1 MYKVSYNKAQ
11 RENLINYTQEKTI
24 TIDKDITAFI
34 LVDVSE
40 KRIWDIITNKIVDY
54 VIDNINSDSKNIY
67 DSFSVVL
74 DFLNW
79 FFKSLALKWENL
91 WALNISIWILEEN
104 KFHFSKIWNSAI
116 YLLQDDDLTEI
127 TQSGSPEKNTS
138 EFSYISSWALRVND
152 IIIMANEKLTDYLT
166 KWDFTESINLDSIEN
181 TWANLENILNN
192 ENISTNI
199 MLVSFI
205 YDFASEEVKI
215 NKHLENLKHF
225 WLKLL
230 DNNYIK
236 KTLATALVLKDKF
249 NISDK
254 IFRNSL
260 FVAWIVVSVSLLYI
274 IIGWIVSTTNNSMNI
289 STAKEKLIEAR
300 DYIRV
305 ANENMNNA
313 DLFDLNIQKATDITT
328 EIKDKKLFLN
338 DVDKIIDD
346 ISILKKQYDWVESFE
361 STTSNLIYRT
371 EEKWFIKTIELNN
384 KTYLINSNF
393 LLWPI
398 VSGEKPKKY
407 LFDKL
412 EDDYFIDAK
421 VMRDKIVLL
430 TKSSRVVT
438 FDKNFEFKFVHVIGQ
453 DKWESS
459 DSIDT
464 FGTNIYLLDKIKN
477 QIFKHK
483 TAINWYS
490 IGQWFLEDSDIK
502 SIGNISTIAVDGWVY
517 ILKNDLSLLKLFTA
531 PKYELETITL
541 NKLPKNYK
549 SMSPSNSTIITRD
562 DLNYIYIYVNNTIF
576 VFNPSSKR
584 YQDVKSLTYIGQIEW
599 KKYKINSF
607 YVKHDWEINI
617 LNETGLY
624 KLWFDVSDG
633 KLMLK

>member
-1 MYKVSYNKAQ
+1 MYKVTYNKAQ
-11 RENLINYTQEKTI
+11 RENLTNYTQEKTI

-54 VIDNINSDSKNIY
+54 ILDNITSDSKNIY

-79 FFKSLALKWENL
+79 FFKSLAMKWENL
-91 WALNISIWILEEN
+91 GSLNISIWILEEN

-138 EFSYISSWALRVND
+138 EFSYISSWALRVED

-166 KWDFTESINLDSIEN
+166 KWDFTESVNIDSIEE

-192 ENISTNI
+192 EHISSNI

-205 YDFASEEVKI
+205 YDFTREEVRT
-215 NKHLENLKHF
+215 NRHLENIKHF

-236 KTLATALVLKDKF
+236 KSLATALVLKDKF

-300 DYIRV
+300 DYLRV

-328 EIKDKKLFLN
+328 EVKNKKLFLN

-398 VSGEKPKKY
+398 VSWEKPKKY

-438 FDKNFEFKFVHVIGQ
+438 FDKNFEFKFVNVIGQ
-453 DKWESS
+453 DKWENSN
-459 DSIDT
+459 SIDI
-464 FGTNIYLLDKIKN
+464 FWTNIYLLDKIKN

-483 TAINWYS
+483 TAINWYA
-490 IGQWFLEDSDIK
+490 IGQWFLEDADIK
-502 SIGNISTIAVDGWVY
+502 NIGKISTIAVDGWVY
-517 ILKNDLSLLKLFTA
+517 ILKNDLSLLKLFTS
-531 PKYELETITL
+531 PKYELNTITL

-549 SMSPSNSTIITRD
+549 TSVPANSSIITRD
-562 DLNYIYIYVNNTIF
+562 DLNYIYIYINATIY
-576 VFNPSSKR
+576 VFEPSSKR

-607 YVKHDWEINI
+607 YIKHDWEINI

-624 KLWFDVSDG
+624 KLWFDVSDW